1 MSHAFGNAPVG
12 IMDPPGVVL
21 PEADVF
27 AGRAR
32 RLRDLSE
39 RVAPLS
45 DFLAFMARVAQA
57 QQLALEQGADDRLP
71 APDAF
76 RLALEHGM
84 PPLGIDAL
92 KRDIAVRPELAMLLD
107 ALELHVGEAQR
118 PLLAQLRQLSTSD
131 FNAVVEDVL
140 ERRPGPEARR
150 GLMPLVAAA
159 MQVAWV
165 RLARVLPEAPQRPH
179 GEARALCP
187 CCGSAPAASV
197 IHIEQQRSGVRYL
210 ACGLCNTQWYL
221 ERSKCSVCDQAG
233 NIHYLSLE
241 DDDGERLLPVQAE
254 TCGDCNSYLKI
265 VPREFDAHA
274 EPLADDLAS
283 LALDM
288 LIAEEGRFQRSGF
301 NPLLIVE
308 E

>member
-21 PEADVF
+21 PEAELF
-27 AGRAR
+27 ASRAR

-45 DFLAFMARVAQA
+45 DFLAFMAQVAQA
-57 QQLALEQGADDRLP
+57 QHVTMERDASDRLP
-71 APDAF
+71 EPDAF

-92 KRDIAVRPELAMLLD
+92 KRDVDVRTELVGILD
-107 ALELHVGEAQR
+107 GLELHIGEAQR
-118 PLLAQLRQLSTSD
+118 PLLTSLRELPDAELD
-131 FNAVVEDVL
+131 FLIDDVL
-140 ERRPGPEARR
+140 ERRPGPEASR
-150 GLMPLVAAA
+150 GMMPLVAAA

-165 RLARVLPEAPQRPH
+165 RMARLLPEAPQRPQR
-179 GEARALCP
+179 ESRALCP

-210 ACGLCNTQWYL
+210 VCSLCATQWYL

-233 NIHYLSLE
+233 KIYYVGLE

-283 LALDM
+283 LALDL
-288 LIAEEGRFQRSGF
+288 LIAEEGRFQRSGY
-301 NPLLIVE
+301 NPLLIVDA
-308 E
+308 